1 MKVATSFR
9 RRHNRQSGYVLM
21 VILLILAL
29 LIIAL
34 VAIAPREAAQIRRD
48 REEET
53 IHRGNEYARAV
64 KRFYR
69 KVGRYPVRI
78 EELESTNNTRF
89 LRKRYTDPMTGQEFR
104 ILHYGEQKSV
114 PKGLFGAAI
123 GTAGAGG
130 GAGGISTGPGGA
142 SGGLAGAIIGNTMG
156 GGPMG
161 GGQTTGSMGAPTF
174 GGTVPAQGGTGTD
187 SGDSGRAQTP
197 GTPGSNMG
205 TTLGS
210 GPTFG
215 GGPIIGVAGTK
226 DQASIKTWND
236 KTNYRDW
243 EFYYD
248 PRFDTQQQ
256 QQQGIPG
263 GLGQPGQQP
272 GGGRNPNP
280 NPGSRRPK

>member
-1 MKVATSFR
+1 MKLSTSFR
-9 RRHNRQSGYVLM
+9 RRRNRESGYVLM

-34 VAIAPREAAQIRRD
+34 VAIAPRQAAQIRRD

-53 IHRGNEYARAV
+53 IHRGTEYARAV

-104 ILHYGEQKSV
+104 VLHYGEQKSV

-123 GTAGAGG
+123 GTGGPGG
-130 GAGGISTGPGGA
+130 GAAGITTGPGGA
-142 SGGLAGAIIGNTMG
+142 GGGLPGVIIGNTMG

-161 GGQTTGSMGAPTF
+161 GGPMGGQTSGGMGAPTF
-174 GGTVPAQGGTGTD
+174 GGTAPGVPGTD

-197 GTPGSNMG
+197 GTPASNMG
-205 TTLGS
+205 TTIGS

-248 PRFDTQQQ
+248 PRFDQQQQ

-263 GLGQPGQQP
+263 AIGQPGQQP
-272 GGGRNPNP
+272 QNPNP
-280 NPGSRRPK
+280 NPGSRSPK

>member
-1 MKVATSFR
+1 MKVANSFR
-9 RRHNRQSGYVLM
+9 RRRNRQSGYVLM

-34 VAIAPREAAQIRRD
+34 VAVAPREAAQIRRD

-53 IHRGNEYARAV
+53 IHRGTEYARAV

-78 EELESTNNTRF
+78 EELESTNNMRF
-89 LRKRYTDPMTGQEFR
+89 LRRRYTDPMTGQEFR

-114 PKGLFGAAI
+114 PKGLFGAP
-123 GTAGAGG
+123 AGVAAG
-130 GAGGISTGPGGA
+130 GAGGAGIA
-142 SGGLAGAIIGNTMG
+142 SGGGGGLPGAIIGNTMG
-156 GGPMG
+156 GSPMG
-161 GGQTTGSMGAPTF
+161 GSMGAPTF
-174 GGTVPAQGGTGTD
+174 GGTAPG
-187 SGDSGRAQTP
+187 SGDSGQPQTP
-197 GTPGSNMG
+197 GTPASNMG
-205 TTLGS
+205 SAVG

-226 DQASIKTWND
+226 DQASLKTWND

-256 QQQGIPG
+256 QGGVQGG
-263 GLGQPGQQP
+263 VGQPGNP
-272 GGGRNPNP
+272 AGGPNP
-280 NPGSRRPK
+280 NPGSKGPK